1 MAEKKGMLVWLDL
14 EMTGLNVQK
23 DVLLEIATIITDDE
37 LNEVAV
43 GPNLVIHQPDSA
55 LDAMDA
61 WGKQQHAASGLIAEV
76 KASKVTVA
84 QAERDTLAFLQQ
96 HGEQGALLCG
106 NSIWV
111 DRMFLM
117 THMSKL
123 AAFFGYRMID
133 VSSFKEMFLRWHPN
147 DQQIRFK
154 KRDKH
159 RALPDVQDSID
170 ELRHYRTYFLK
181 K

>member
-1 MAEKKGMLVWLDL
+1 MNKKSMLVWLDL

-23 DVLLEIATIITDDE
+23 DALLEIATILTDDDLRE
-37 LNEVAV
+37 IAV
-43 GPNLVIHQPDSA
+43 GPNLVMHQSASA
-55 LDAMDA
+55 LDGMDA
-61 WGKQQHAASGLIAEV
+61 WGKKQHAASGLIAEV

-84 QAERDTLAFLQQ
+84 QAEQETLAFLQQ

-111 DRMFLM
+111 DRAFLQE
-117 THMSKL
+117 HMPTL

-133 VSSFKEMFLRWHPN
+133 VSSFKEMMARWYH
-147 DQQIRFK
+147 DDSRVSFK
-154 KRDKH
+154 KRDMH
-159 RALPDVQDSID
+159 RALPDVRDSID
-170 ELRHYRTYFLK
+170 ELRHYRTYFFK